1 MRCLPL
7 TPHTSRFARVNTHDA
22 GKLLWDSSR
31 EGVHDPS
38 ELRGRLT
45 MDEAVRV
52 QLDVLGRSLAA
63 GERQTGWK
71 IGLTNDAVRA
81 QLKSEAPVH
90 GYLLASR
97 GFAGGQSID
106 IGSAFKPTIESE
118 LCFLL
123 GGDLRGP
130 GVTTA
135 DVLDALDAVCP
146 AFELLE
152 GRGDMAADLPLSTAD
167 NVRQWGYVLGQWVR
181 PYPTS
186 LDLADVRAEV
196 RQNGNVVVDVL
207 GRDAIDDQVRAVAWL
222 ANSLARFDRFLE
234 SGQIIMSGSYHGA
247 RPIAMGERW
256 ETQFSGIGSVT
267 SDFG

>member
-1 MRCLPL
+1 M
-7 TPHTSRFARVNTHDA
+7 NTHDA
-22 GKLLWDSSR
+22 GKLLWDSTR

-52 QLDVLGRSLAA
+52 QLDVLGRSLAT
-63 GERQTGWK
+63 GERQAGWK
-71 IGLTNDAVRA
+71 IGLTNDAVRS
-81 QLKSEAPVH
+81 QLKSQAPVH

-97 GFAGGQSID
+97 GFAGPQSIEL
-106 IGSAFKPTIESE
+106 GSAFKPTIESE

-123 GGDLRGP
+123 RRDLRGP
-130 GVTTA
+130 GITTA
-135 DVLDALDAVCP
+135 DVLEALDAVCP

-152 GRGDMAADLPLSTAD
+152 ARGDMAADLPLSTAD
-167 NVRQWGYVLGQWVR
+167 NVRQWGYVLGEWVR

-196 RQNGNVVVDVL
+196 RQNGTVVGDVL
-207 GRDAIDDQVRAVAWL
+207 GRDAIDDQVQAIAWL

-247 RPIAMGERW
+247 KPIAKGDRW
-256 ETQFSGIGSVT
+256 ETQFSGVGAVM
-267 SDFG
+267 SDFA